1 MKSAS
6 WGMPRSPVPPLLIS
20 LFIAYVALG
29 VIGPVTPLLL
39 LAEGASA
46 AQIGLVASAHS
57 VGFIL
62 GTLTFGRLIGAIGH
76 RRSFAV
82 AVVVAASVTGGMAMA
97 RTPALWAL
105 LRVALGVAHAGICLV
120 AESWLN
126 AHATNQ
132 TRGRVFSAYM
142 LTTWGGNVLGPLT
155 ISIVPASA
163 GLLALAAFVMLLAG
177 VPVALGRAPLPP
189 APARQRV
196 MLLGLAR
203 VSPVGLVCCLAA
215 GLSNSA
221 FYAMSPVALSGRGYS
236 QAAIAGF
243 LVAINL
249 AGMVAQ
255 MPIGLL
261 SDWIGRRQAALG
273 VLLVGS
279 VVGVAIYNA
288 ATAPYWV
295 VVALGAAYS
304 AMTSGLY
311 GLGSSQTSDRLAGGD
326 MVAAS
331 GGLLLVWAC
340 GAAIGPA
347 VAGRLMAAADP
358 WALFLYLPAV
368 MASVAIFTAVRMV
381 LRSDAPR
388 AERAVAVTAKGPG

>member
-1 MKSAS
+1 
-6 WGMPRSPVPPLLIS
+6 MPSSPVPPLLIS

-39 LAEGASA
+39 LEEAATA

-82 AVVVAASVTGGMAMA
+82 AVVVAASVTGGMALA
-97 RTPALWAL
+97 GTPMLWAL
-105 LRVALGVAHAGICLV
+105 LRMALGVAHAGICLV
-120 AESWLN
+120 GESWLN

-155 ISIVPASA
+155 ISFVPASA
-163 GLLALAAFVMLLAG
+163 GLLALAALVMLAAS
-177 VPVALGRAPLPP
+177 VPVALGRAPLPH

-196 MLLGLAR
+196 MLLGLLR

-221 FYAMSPVALSGRGYS
+221 FYAMSPVALAGRGYS

-243 LVAINL
+243 LVTINL

-255 MPIGLL
+255 MPIGFL
-261 SDWIGRRQAALG
+261 SDRIGRRQAALV
-273 VLLVGS
+273 VLLIGS
-279 VVGVAIYNA
+279 VAGVALYSA
-288 ATAPYWV
+288 TTAPFWV
-295 VVALGAAYS
+295 VVALGAGYS

-347 VAGRLMAAADP
+347 IAGWLMAATDP
-358 WALFLYLPAV
+358 WTLYLYLPAV
-368 MASVAIFTAVRMV
+368 LASVAIFTAARMV

>member
-1 MKSAS
+1 
-6 WGMPRSPVPPLLIS
+6 MPSSPVPPLLIS

-39 LAEGASA
+39 LEEAATA

-82 AVVVAASVTGGMAMA
+82 AVVVAASVTGGMALA
-97 RTPALWAL
+97 GTPMLWAL
-105 LRVALGVAHAGICLV
+105 LRMALGVAHAGICLV
-120 AESWLN
+120 GESWLN

-155 ISIVPASA
+155 ISFVPASA
-163 GLLALAAFVMLLAG
+163 GLLALAALVMLAAG

-196 MLLGLAR
+196 MLLGLLR

-221 FYAMSPVALSGRGYS
+221 FYAMSPVALAGRGYS
-236 QAAIAGF
+236 QPAIAGF
-243 LVAINL
+243 LVTINL

-255 MPIGLL
+255 MPIGFL
-261 SDWIGRRQAALG
+261 SDRIGRRQAALV
-273 VLLVGS
+273 VLLIGS
-279 VVGVAIYNA
+279 VAGVALYSA
-288 ATAPYWV
+288 TTAPFWV
-295 VVALGAAYS
+295 VVALGAGYS

-347 VAGRLMAAADP
+347 IAGWLMAATDP
-358 WALFLYLPAV
+358 WTLYLYLPAV
-368 MASVAIFTAVRMV
+368 LASVAIFTAARMV

>member
-6 WGMPRSPVPPLLIS
+6 WGMPRSPVPSLLIS

-97 RTPALWAL
+97 RAPALWAL

-163 GLLALAAFVMLLAG
+163 GLLALAAF
-177 VPVALGRAPLPP
+177 
-189 APARQRV
+189 V

>member
-1 MKSAS
+1 
-6 WGMPRSPVPPLLIS
+6 MPPSPVPPLLIS

-29 VIGPVTPLLL
+29 IIGPVTPLMLL
-39 LAEGASA
+39 QTGASA
-46 AQIGLVASAHS
+46 SEIGLVASAHS
-57 VGFIL
+57 VGFIA
-62 GTLTFGRLIGAIGH
+62 GTLGLGRLIAVFGH
-76 RRSFAV
+76 RRAY
-82 AVVVAASVTGGMAMA
+82 VVVTIVAGAVTIGMAMVDTA
-97 RTPALWAL
+97 TLWAL
-105 LRVALGVAHAGICLV
+105 LRVGLGVAHAGICLV

-126 AHATNQ
+126 AHATNT

-155 ISIVPASA
+155 ISFVPASA
-163 GLLALAAFVMLLAG
+163 VLMAIAGLVMLGAG
-177 VPVALGRAPLPP
+177 VPVALGQAPVPQG
-189 APARQRV
+189 PARQRV
-196 MLLGLAR
+196 MLMGLVR
-203 VSPVGLVCCLAA
+203 VSPVGLVCCLTA

-221 FYAMSPVALSGRGYS
+221 FYAMTPVALDTQGYS
-236 QAAIAGF
+236 QAEIAVF

-249 AGMVAQ
+249 AGMAAQ

-261 SDWIGRRQAALG
+261 SDRIGRRQLAVCVMLIGAMLGAAL
-273 VLLVGS
+273 
-279 VVGVAIYNA
+279 YFA
-288 ATAPYWV
+288 AAAPVPV
-295 VVALGAAYS
+295 VVALGAGYS

-347 VAGRLMAAADP
+347 LAGWLMAASQP
-358 WALFLYLPAV
+358 WTLFVYLPAILGS
-368 MASVAIFTAVRMV
+368 AAIFTIVRMV

-388 AERAVAVTAKGPG
+388 VERVVAVAAKGPG

>member
-1 MKSAS
+1 
-6 WGMPRSPVPPLLIS
+6 MPPSPVPPLLIS

-29 VIGPVTPLLL
+29 VIGPVTPLML
-39 LAEGASA
+39 LADGATASE
-46 AQIGLVASAHS
+46 IGLVASAHS
-57 VGFIL
+57 VGFII
-62 GTLTFGRLIGAIGH
+62 GTLTLGRLIGAIGH
-76 RRSFAV
+76 RRSFVV
-82 AVVVAASVTGGMAMA
+82 AVLVAGGVTFGMALVGS
-97 RTPALWAL
+97 PAWWAL
-105 LRVALGVAHAGICLV
+105 FRVALGVAHAGICLV
-120 AESWLN
+120 GESWLN

-155 ISIVPASA
+155 ISFVPASA
-163 GLLALAAFVMLLAG
+163 GLLMLAALVMLIAG
-177 VPVALGRAPLPP
+177 LPVALGRAPSPP

-196 MLLGLAR
+196 MLLGLLR

-221 FYAMSPVALSGRGYS
+221 FYAMSPVALAGRGYS

-243 LVAINL
+243 LVTINL

-261 SDWIGRRQAALG
+261 SDRIGRRPVALG
-273 VLLVGS
+273 VLLIGTTA
-279 VVGVAIYNA
+279 GLLLYNA
-288 ATAPYWV
+288 TAAPLLV
-295 VVALGAAYS
+295 VVALGALFS

-331 GGLLLVWAC
+331 GGLLLAWAC

-347 VAGRLMAAADP
+347 VAGRLMAGIGP
-358 WALFLYLPAV
+358 WALYLYLPTVLAG
-368 MASVAIFTAVRMV
+368 VAIFVAARMV

-388 AERAVAVTAKGPG
+388 GERAVAVTAKGPG

>member
-1 MKSAS
+1 MRC
-6 WGMPRSPVPPLLIS
+6 MPPSPVPPLLIS

-29 VIGPVTPLLL
+29 VIGPVTPLMLL
-39 LAEGASA
+39 QEGATAS
-46 AQIGLVASAHS
+46 QIGLVASAHS
-57 VGFIL
+57 VGFIV
-62 GTLTFGRLIGAIGH
+62 GTLTLGRLIGAIGH

-82 AVVVAASVTGGMAMA
+82 AVVVAGGVTLGMAMVS
-97 RTPALWAL
+97 TPSVWAL

-126 AHATNQ
+126 AHATNA
-132 TRGRVFSAYM
+132 TRGRMFSAYM

-155 ISIVPASA
+155 ISFVAASA
-163 GLLALAAFVMLLAG
+163 GLLALAGLVMLAAG
-177 VPVALGRAPLPP
+177 VPVALGRAPLPA
-189 APARQRV
+189 APARQPV
-196 MLLGLAR
+196 MLIGLLR

-221 FYAMSPVALSGRGYS
+221 FYAMSPVALAGRGYS

-243 LVAINL
+243 LVTINL

-255 MPIGLL
+255 MPIGFL
-261 SDWIGRRQAALG
+261 SDRLGRRPVALG
-273 VLLVGS
+273 VLLIGS
-279 VVGVAIYNA
+279 AAGVALHSVA
-288 ATAPYWV
+288 SAPYWM

-347 VAGRLMAAADP
+347 VAGRLMAATDP
-358 WALFLYLPAV
+358 WVLYLYLPAV
-368 MASVAIFTAVRMV
+368 LASVAIFTAARMV

-388 AERAVAVTAKGPG
+388 GERAVAVSVKGPR

>member
-1 MKSAS
+1 MR
-6 WGMPRSPVPPLLIS
+6 GMPPSPVPPLLIS

-29 VIGPVTPLLL
+29 VIGPVTPLMLL
-39 LAEGASA
+39 QEGATAS
-46 AQIGLVASAHS
+46 QIGLVASAHS
-57 VGFIL
+57 VGFIV
-62 GTLTFGRLIGAIGH
+62 GTLTLGRLIGAIGH

-82 AVVVAASVTGGMAMA
+82 AVVVAGGVTLGMAMVS
-97 RTPALWAL
+97 TPSVWAL

-126 AHATNQ
+126 AHATNT

-155 ISIVPASA
+155 VSFVPASA
-163 GLLALAAFVMLLAG
+163 ALLAIAGLVMLGAG
-177 VPVALGRAPLPP
+177 VPVALGQAPVPQ

-196 MLLGLAR
+196 MLMGLVL
-203 VSPVGLVCCLAA
+203 VSPVGLVCCLVA

-221 FYAMSPVALSGRGYS
+221 FYAMTPVALDAQGYS
-236 QAAIAGF
+236 QAEIAVF
-243 LVAINL
+243 LVTINL
-249 AGMVAQ
+249 AGMAAQ
-255 MPIGLL
+255 IPIGLL
-261 SDWIGRRQAALG
+261 SDRIGRRQLAVCVLLMGAVLG
-273 VLLVGS
+273 VALYCAGAAPVP
-279 VVGVAIYNA
+279 VVM
-288 ATAPYWV
+288 
-295 VVALGAAYS
+295 ALGAGFS

-331 GGLLLVWAC
+331 SGLLLVWAC

-347 VAGRLMAAADP
+347 LAGRIMAASEP
-358 WALFLYLPAV
+358 WTLFVYLPAI
-368 MASVAIFTAVRMV
+368 MASAAIFTVVRMV

-388 AERAVAVTAKGPG
+388 VERVVAVAAKGPG

>member
-1 MKSAS
+1 
-6 WGMPRSPVPPLLIS
+6 MPSSPVPPLLIS

-39 LAEGASA
+39 LEEAATA

-76 RRSFAV
+76 RRSFVV

-97 RTPALWAL
+97 GTPMLWAL
-105 LRVALGVAHAGICLV
+105 LRMALGVAHAGICLV
-120 AESWLN
+120 GESWLN

-155 ISIVPASA
+155 ISFVPASA
-163 GLLALAAFVMLLAG
+163 GLLALAALVMLAAG

-196 MLLGLAR
+196 MLLGLLR
-203 VSPVGLVCCLAA
+203 ISPVGLVCCLTA

-221 FYAMSPVALSGRGYS
+221 FYAMSPVALAGRSYS

-243 LVAINL
+243 LVTINL

-255 MPIGLL
+255 MPIGFL
-261 SDWIGRRQAALG
+261 SDRIGRRQAALV
-273 VLLVGS
+273 VLLIGS
-279 VVGVAIYNA
+279 VAGVALYSA
-288 ATAPYWV
+288 TTAPFWV
-295 VVALGAAYS
+295 VVALGAGYS

-347 VAGRLMAAADP
+347 IAGWLMAATDP
-358 WALFLYLPAV
+358 WTLYLYLPAV
-368 MASVAIFTAVRMV
+368 LASVAIFTAARMV

>member
-1 MKSAS
+1 
-6 WGMPRSPVPPLLIS
+6 MPKSPVPPLLIS

-29 VIGPVTPLLL
+29 VIGPVTPLMLL
-39 LAEGASA
+39 QEGASA
-46 AQIGLVASAHS
+46 SEIGLVASAHS
-57 VGFIL
+57 VGFMV
-62 GTLTFGRLIGAIGH
+62 GTLTLGWMIGAIGH
-76 RRSFAV
+76 RRSFGLAV
-82 AVVVAASVTGGMAMA
+82 LVAGGATFGMAMMS
-97 RTPALWAL
+97 TPALWAL
-105 LRVALGVAHAGICLV
+105 LRVVLGVAHAGICLV

-132 TRGRVFSAYM
+132 ARGRVFSAYM
-142 LTTWGGNVLGPLT
+142 LTTWGGNVLGPLA
-155 ISIVPASA
+155 ISFVPASA
-163 GLLALAAFVMLLAG
+163 GLLALAALVMLVAG
-177 VPVALGRAPLPP
+177 VPVALGRAPLPA

-196 MLLGLAR
+196 MLLGLLR

-221 FYAMSPVALSGRGYS
+221 FYAMSPVALAGRGYS

-243 LVAINL
+243 LVTINL

-261 SDWIGRRQAALG
+261 SDRIGRRPVALG
-273 VLLVGS
+273 VLLIGTTA
-279 VVGVAIYNA
+279 GLLLYNA
-288 ATAPYWV
+288 TAAPLLV
-295 VVALGAAYS
+295 VVALGALFS

-331 GGLLLVWAC
+331 GGLLLAWAC

-347 VAGRLMAAADP
+347 VAGRLMAGIGP
-358 WALFLYLPAV
+358 WALYLYLPTVLAG
-368 MASVAIFTAVRMV
+368 VAIFIAARMV

-388 AERAVAVTAKGPG
+388 GERAVAVTAKGPG

>member
-1 MKSAS
+1 
-6 WGMPRSPVPPLLIS
+6 MPHSPVPPLLIS

-29 VIGPVTPLLL
+29 LIGPVTPLMLL
-39 LAEGASA
+39 QEGATASE
-46 AQIGLVASAHS
+46 IGLVASAHS
-57 VGFIL
+57 VGFII
-62 GTLTFGRLIGAIGH
+62 GTLTLGRLIGLIGH

-82 AVVVAASVTGGMAMA
+82 AVLVAGLVTLGMAMVG
-97 RTPALWAL
+97 TPALWAL
-105 LRVALGVAHAGICLV
+105 FRVALGVGHAGICLV

-126 AHATNQ
+126 AHATNH

-142 LTTWGGNVLGPLT
+142 LTTWGGNVLGPLV
-155 ISIVPASA
+155 ISFVPASA
-163 GLLALAAFVMLLAG
+163 GLLALAALVMLASA
-177 VPVALGRAPLPP
+177 VPVALGRAKLPP
-189 APARQRV
+189 APARKRV
-196 MLLGLAR
+196 MLLGLLR

-221 FYAMSPVALSGRGYS
+221 FYAMSPVALAGRGYS
-236 QAAIAGF
+236 QPAIAGF

-261 SDWIGRRQAALG
+261 SDRIGRRPVALG
-273 VLLVGS
+273 VLLIGS
-279 VVGVAIYNA
+279 AAGVALYEA
-288 ATAPYWV
+288 VSAPYLV
-295 VVALGAAYS
+295 VVALGAGFS

-340 GAAIGPA
+340 GAAIGPT
-347 VAGRLMAAADP
+347 VAGRLMAASDP
-358 WALFLYLPAV
+358 WALFLYLPSV
-368 MASVAIFTAVRMV
+368 LASVAIFTAARMV
-381 LRSDAPR
+381 LQSDAPR
-388 AERAVAVTAKGPG
+388 GERAVAVTAKGPG

>member
-1 MKSAS
+1 
-6 WGMPRSPVPPLLIS
+6 MPRSPVPPLLIS

-29 VIGPVTPLLL
+29 IIGPVTPLLL
-39 LAEGASA
+39 LDVGASA
-46 AQIGLVASAHS
+46 SEIGLVASAHS
-57 VGFIL
+57 VGFIA
-62 GTLTFGRLIGAIGH
+62 GTLGLGRLIAVLGH
-76 RRSFAV
+76 RRAL
-82 AVVVAASVTGGMAMA
+82 AVVTIIAGSVTIGMAMVDTA
-97 RTPALWAL
+97 ILWAL
-105 LRVALGVAHAGICLV
+105 LRVGLGVAHAGICLV

-126 AHATNQ
+126 AHATNA

-155 ISIVPASA
+155 ISFVPASA
-163 GLLALAAFVMLLAG
+163 MLMAIAGFVMLGAG
-177 VPVALGRAPLPP
+177 APVALGHAPVPQ

-196 MLLGLAR
+196 MLMGLAR

-221 FYAMSPVALSGRGYS
+221 FYAMTPVALDAQGYS
-236 QAAIAGF
+236 QAEIAMF

-261 SDWIGRRQAALG
+261 SDRIGRRPVAVG
-273 VLLVGS
+273 VLLIGAVL
-279 VVGVAIYNA
+279 GVALYSA
-288 ATAPYWV
+288 ASATVPV
-295 VVALGAAYS
+295 VVALGAGFS

-311 GLGSSQTSDRLAGGD
+311 GLGSSQTSDRLASGD

-331 GGLLLVWAC
+331 SGLLLVWAC

-347 VAGRLMAAADP
+347 LAGWMMAASQP
-358 WALFLYLPAV
+358 WTLFLYLPAIL
-368 MASVAIFTAVRMV
+368 ASAAIFTVVRMV
-381 LRSDAPR
+381 LRSDGPR
-388 AERAVAVTAKGPG
+388 VERVVAVAAKGPG